1 MTAVEER
8 VRERLLARRE
18 QLAGLT
24 ATRGEQRLLDLMRR
38 VDDALAA
45 IEVGTWG
52 TCAVCHEPMS
62 RERLEHDPLLTVC
75 LECLSPED
83 RRALERDLEAAARVQ
98 RALLPPP
105 YLRHDG
111 WEVAYVWE
119 PRGAVSG
126 DHVDLVRP
134 SREDEPLHLLLG
146 DVAGKGVAAS
156 LLQAHLHALF
166 RALAP
171 SAVYSAGD
179 PSRPGA
185 VYSAGDHSRASESS
199 LAELLE
205 RANRLFFEA
214 TSAASYATF
223 AALRLHRDGRAQL
236 VNAGHPRPLRAD
248 SRGVRPVEGA
258 GLPLGLFAEARY
270 AERELRLGPGETLLL
285 YTDGWTE
292 GTKDEEEYGIGRA
305 AAALRRAVDAPLSDL
320 LAACRDDLGEFLA
333 GSPRG
338 DDLTLVAVRRLD
350 TRGVH

>member
-52 TCAVCHEPMS
+52 ICAVCHEPMS
-62 RERLEHDPLLTVC
+62 RERLEKDPLLTVC

-83 RRALERDLEAAARVQ
+83 RHALERDLEAAARVQ

-134 SREDEPLHLLLG
+134 SREEEPLHLLLG

-171 SAVYSAGD
+171 S
-179 PSRPGA
+179 
-185 VYSAGDHSRASESS
+185 ESS

-214 TSAASYATF
+214 TAAASYATF

-248 SRGVRPVEGA
+248 PRGVRPVEGA

-270 AERELRLGPGETLLL
+270 AERELRLGPGETLPL

-305 AAALRRAVDAPLSDL
+305 AAALRRAVDAPLPDL

-338 DDLTLVAVRRLD
+338 DDLSLVAVRRLD
-350 TRGVH
+350 TRGVQ